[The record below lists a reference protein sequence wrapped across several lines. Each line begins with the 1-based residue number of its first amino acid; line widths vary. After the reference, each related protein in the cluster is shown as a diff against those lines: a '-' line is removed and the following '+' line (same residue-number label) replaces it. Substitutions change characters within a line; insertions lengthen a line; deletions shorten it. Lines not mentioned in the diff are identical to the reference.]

1 MDLEADLEDLADPD
15 HFFTGHDTG
24 TPLCCAISCE
34 NLTAFRELLKR
45 GADPHESVALAI
57 GGICCDGWL
66 PAVGPLL
73 DAGVNA
79 DRALERAVRVNNVA
93 AASICLQRG
102 ADPKSALEEQQ
113 RLTEEETSRWY
124 HSSYEA
130 DGEDYEE
137 DARRRNDMQYFLRS
151 IGSGAPIH
159 R

>member
-1 MDLEADLEDLADPD
+1 VLLA
-15 HFFTGHDTG
+15 
-24 TPLCCAISCE
+24 LK
-34 NLTAFRELLKR
+34 NLTAFRKLLKR

-73 DAGVNA
+73 DAGANA
-79 DRALERAVRVNNVA
+79 DRAVRVNNVA

-102 ADPKSALEEQQ
+102 ADPKCALEEQR
-113 RLTEEETSRWY
+113 RLTEEETSRGY

-137 DARRRNDMQYFLRS
+137 DARRRTNMQYFLHS
-151 IGSGAPIH
+151 IGSEAPIH